1 MGGWRALLASNT
13 SLHRRPHGRCLLE
26 WLAVWAGLAWA
37 GLAGLGWP
45 AGLSWLGGMGRLS
58 WAGLGWLPLIEA
70 PPIPR
75 RAQKSVSGTTWV
87 AIRNLKFI
95 PGNSRMPLLRA
106 PEAFGPPDM
115 RSSTRCRSAALHEV
129 FGATRHLASLYHAHR
144 RRSHANTG
152 PLPRARDMFSILEE
166 RSRKHFGPRAM
177 CGKQI
182 CTF

>member
-1 MGGWRALLASNT
+1 MSLAGPARMGGWRALLASNT

-75 RAQKSVSGTTWV
+75 RAQKSVSDTTWV

-95 PGNSRMPLLRA
+95 PDNSRMPPRDYPRRLPGPCESLLS
-106 PEAFGPPDM
+106 E
-115 RSSTRCRSAALHEV
+115 LHENGFHQNLK
-129 FGATRHLASLYHAHR
+129 FGYLVYGASAR
-144 RRSHANTG
+144 REAC
-152 PLPRARDMFSILEE
+152 AEWD
-166 RSRKHFGPRAM
+166 
-177 CGKQI
+177 
-182 CTF
+182 

>member
-1 MGGWRALLASNT
+1 MSLAGPARMGGWRALLASNT

-75 RAQKSVSGTTWV
+75 RAQKSVSDTTWV

-95 PGNSRMPLLRA
+95 PGNSRMPPRDYPRRLPGPCESLLS
-106 PEAFGPPDM
+106 E
-115 RSSTRCRSAALHEV
+115 LHENKLLSDEAR
-129 FGATRHLASLYHAHR
+129 GLRPTGHAKLDEMSKCR
-144 RRSHANTG
+144 TS
-152 PLPRARDMFSILEE
+152 
-166 RSRKHFGPRAM
+166 
-177 CGKQI
+177 
-182 CTF
+182 